1 MDRDDTTTTQP
12 RSGAVPVESVPG
24 LAVVFEKRKATFRVT
39 PLGSSGL
46 TLGRGTAAT
55 YFVDDD
61 ALSRVHCAVSITA
74 DGWRIEDRSRH
85 GTFVD
90 GERVSGELV
99 AESPRVL
106 RIGDSVLLFEPDV
119 SSLLGEA
126 IERRDE
132 MILGPRIRNV
142 ERDIVAAAQTGSDLL
157 VFGESGTGKE
167 WSAGRY
173 HAATKRTVPQVAV
186 NCAALAEGIFE
197 SEVFGYM
204 KGAFSGA
211 DRDRP
216 GLFESAGGGTIF
228 LDEIGELPLEVQP
241 KFLRVLQE
249 RTIRRVGDAKERP
262 VDVRVV
268 AATNRV
274 LEDEIAKGRFRADLY
289 WRLAETSVRL
299 PPLRERPEDLAYF
312 VEESL
317 RHVSAPAASAKLI
330 EEVLLRDWEGNVR
343 ELGIACGRAARSA
356 GDAQASSVD
365 VRHLPPRPELRA
377 PAIQQEAADDGA
389 LRRGLTAQQ
398 VTRALTARRGNVS
411 MAAADLGVHRN
422 TLHRYIARYGI
433 RVD

>member
-46 TLGRGTAAT
+46 TLGRGTAAS

-61 ALSRVHCAVSITA
+61 ALSRVHCAVSVTD

-90 GERVSGELV
+90 GERISGELV
-99 AESPRVL
+99 VESPRVL

-119 SSLLGEA
+119 TSLLGEA

-142 ERDIVAAAQTGSDLL
+142 EREIVAAAQTGSDLL

-167 WSAGRY
+167 WSAHRY
-173 HAATKRTVPQVAV
+173 HAATKRKVPQVAV

-211 DRDRP
+211 DRDRA
-216 GLFESAGGGTIF
+216 GLFESASGGTIF
-228 LDEIGELPLEVQP
+228 LDEIGELPLEAQP
-241 KFLRVLQE
+241 KLLRVLQE
-249 RTIRRVGDAKERP
+249 RTIRRVGDARERP

-274 LEDEIAKGRFRADLY
+274 LEDEIARGRFRADLY

-299 PPLRERPEDLAYF
+299 PPLRERPEDLAHF

-317 RHVSAPAASAKLI
+317 RHVNAPTASAKLI

-356 GDAQASSVD
+356 AEGQASSVD
-365 VRHLPPRPELRA
+365 ARHLPPRPSVRA
-377 PAIQQEAADDGA
+377 PAIQQEVTEDGA
-389 LRRGLTAQQ
+389 LRRGLTAQD
-398 VTRALTARRGNVS
+398 VTRALAARRGNVS

-433 RVD
+433 RVE